1 MLKSSQNW
9 WIIRSVKEE
18 IQSDIKT
25 AMREG
30 DTSKRD
36 TLRMVLAAI
45 QQEEIDR
52 RIVLD
57 DSGVQD
63 VIRKQAK
70 QRRESIN
77 DAEKADRAELAAQ
90 EQMELE
96 IISSYMPQMMTE
108 SEIRSLATET
118 ITNIGATSM
127 EDMGKVMGQ
136 LMPQVKGRADGRLV
150 SDTVRELLQGQE

>member
-1 MLKSSQNW
+1 M
-9 WIIRSVKEE
+9 SVKEE

-70 QRRESIN
+70 QRRESID

-96 IISSYMPQMMTE
+96 IISSYMPQMMTD
-108 SEIRSLATET
+108 SEIRSLAAET

-127 EDMGKVMGQ
+127 DDMGKVMGQ
-136 LMPQVKGRADGRLV
+136 LMPQVKGQADGRLV

>member
-1 MLKSSQNW
+1 MSL
-9 WIIRSVKEE
+9 KEE
-18 IQSDIKT
+18 IQSDLTT

-30 DTSKRD
+30 DTNKRD

-52 RIVLD
+52 QITLD
-57 DSGVQD
+57 DAGIQD

-70 QRRESIN
+70 QRRESID
-77 DAEKADRAELAAQ
+77 DAKRADRIDLATQERLELD
-90 EQMELE
+90 

-108 SEIRSLATET
+108 SEIRAMAADT
-118 ITNIGATSM
+118 ISDIGATSM

-136 LMPQVKGRADGRLV
+136 LMPKVKGQADGRLV
-150 SDTVRELLQGQE
+150 SETVRDLLQS